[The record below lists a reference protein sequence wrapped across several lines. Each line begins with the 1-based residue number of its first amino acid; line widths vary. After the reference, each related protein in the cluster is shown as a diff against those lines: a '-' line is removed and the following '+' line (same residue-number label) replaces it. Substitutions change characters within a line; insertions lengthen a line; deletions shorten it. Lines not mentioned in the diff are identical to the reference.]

1 MLKKKA
7 INRIFITTTA
17 VFVVLIFSSFK
28 LMRNDSVIYDDA
40 YYINNNDEVILYTL
54 NNDNFVTKTSVY
66 VDNKLSIEKK
76 IKTLLEIMIDKHNKT
91 SLLPNNFKPIL
102 PKNTEVLD
110 IKIEEGILKVN
121 FSKVILNINME
132 SSDKMIEAIT
142 YTLSSFA
149 DIIGIEIYVDNILL
163 EYAPN
168 TNKKLPS
175 LLTKEYGINKT
186 YNIDN
191 TDNIKRVNLYY
202 IYSTNDNDYLVPVSK
217 YMNDKREKIEIIV
230 EELTNK
236 LIKEKNLKS
245 YLSNK
250 LSLLYYDIDINSLK
264 LTFNEEIIHNINEI
278 DPLIYSI
285 FSNYDIKKIEIY
297 DIENKLIEKNKKDI
311 E

>member
-7 INRIFITTTA
+7 INRIFITTMA

-28 LMRNDSVIYDDA
+28 LMKNDNVIYDDA
-40 YYINNNDEVILYTL
+40 YYINNNDEVILYTI

-76 IKTLLEIMIDKHNKT
+76 IKTLLEIMIEKHNKS
-91 SLLPNNFKPIL
+91 SLLPNNFKTIL
-102 PKNTEVLD
+102 PKNTEILD
-110 IKIEEGILKVN
+110 IKIEDGILKVN
-121 FSKVILNINME
+121 FSKAILNINVD

-142 YTLSSFA
+142 YTLSSIP
-149 DIIGIEIYVDNILL
+149 DIVGIEIYVDNILL

-186 YNIDN
+186 YNIDS

-202 IYSTNDNDYLVPVSK
+202 IYSTSDNDYLVPVSK

-250 LSLLYYDIDINSLK
+250 LFLLSYDVNINSLK

-297 DIENKLIEKNKKDI
+297 DKENKILEKTKKDI